1 MPSQLLNV
9 LAGYVEII
17 HLTNRPFSTLNS
29 ESYYSVHNLSFLLD
43 APAHTTVYV
52 WCTYVYMGN
61 IGGPLCLPLPSLLE
75 GQKGI
80 QCLQIGIHECKAL
93 L

>member
-52 WCTYVYMGN
+52 WCTYVYGVYRGSFVLTFAFFA
-61 IGGPLCLPLPSLLE
+61 GGSE
-75 GQKGI
+75 G
-80 QCLQIGIHECKAL
+80 HSVSADRNT
-93 L
+93 